1 MRANRASLGCTALL
15 LAALILLP
23 SAPATAGP
31 ATVDP
36 GSLPAVGKVD
46 KRFQSYNVEM
56 VEVIGGRFWAPYPK
70 PGQTAVKTDGKKS
83 GGVDLAAGMFR
94 KREPLDLKHE
104 HRLRVLAK
112 ALGPAYVRVGGAWAN
127 SVYFQDDDA
136 PAVAT
141 PPKGYTGVLT
151 RAQWAGVVDFAKATD
166 SRIVTSFGV
175 SEGARDAQG
184 VWNPDQARRLLA
196 YTRSLGGDVYAAEL
210 INEPNVGTKVGLPK
224 TYDAATF
231 AKDQAVFRALVKSD
245 APTLKTVGPA
255 STGEAGFMLFPGMD
269 PGLTT
274 KALMSAEPRAPFDLF
289 AYHFYGTVSKRCSM
303 MSPTA
308 GISPD
313 NALSETWLARADVT
327 FDYYKALRD
336 RFSPGAPIWVTEM
349 AQAAC
354 GGDAWATTFLDTFR
368 YVDQMG
374 RLAKRGAAAI
384 FHNTLS
390 ASDYALIDDVTLEP
404 RPNYWAAV
412 LWRDLMGETVLDT
425 GPNTSDVHVYA
436 HCLRDRPGGVGLVAI
451 NLSRT
456 GSAALRVPKGA
467 QRYTLTADDVQSGV
481 VKLNGQALAMRSGDR
496 LPLLKPAK
504 AAGVLSLAPASITFL
519 AIPKAAN
526 PACRTGARS

>member
-1 MRANRASLGCTALL
+1 MAASSL
-15 LAALILLP
+15 LATT
-23 SAPATAGP
+23 PAGAA
-31 ATVDP
+31 ATKVDP

-70 PGQTAVKTDGKKS
+70 PGQATVEADGKKS

-136 PAVAT
+136 LALPAA
-141 PPKGYTGVLT
+141 PKGYTGVLT

-166 SRIVTSFGV
+166 AEIVTSFGV

-196 YTRSLGGDVYAAEL
+196 YTRSLGSHVYAAEL
-210 INEPNVGTKVGLPK
+210 INEPNVGSRVGLPK

-245 APTLKTVGPA
+245 APGMKTVGPA

-274 KALMSAEPRAPFDLF
+274 EALMSAEPRARFDLF

-313 NALSETWLARADVT
+313 NALSEAWLARADVT
-327 FDYYKALRD
+327 FDHYKAQRD
-336 RFSPGAPIWVTEM
+336 RFTPGAPIWITEM
-349 AQAAC
+349 AQTAC
-354 GGDAWATTFLDTFR
+354 GGDAWATTFLDSFR

-390 ASDYALIDDVTLEP
+390 ASDYALVDDVTLEP
-404 RPNYWAAV
+404 RPNYWAAL
-412 LWRDLMGETVLDT
+412 LWRELMGETVLDA
-425 GPNTSDVHVYA
+425 GPNASELHVYA
-436 HCLRDRPGGVGLVAI
+436 HCLRDRPGGVGIVAI

-456 GSAALRVPKGA
+456 NGAALGVPKGA
-467 QRYTLTADDVQSGV
+467 RRYTLTADDLQGGA
-481 VKLNGQALAMRSGDR
+481 VKLNGKVLAMRSGDR
-496 LPLLKPAK
+496 LPPLKSVK
-504 AAGVLSLAPASITFL
+504 AAGELSLPPASITFL
-519 AIPKAAN
+519 AVPKAAN
-526 PACRTGARS
+526 PACRAEGRG